1 MSKDDFLENIK
12 DPQIR
17 DAVETFRRMVDGSFG
32 YILVVRSDDE
42 GIHTF
47 SNMNCHA
54 CELDSLGESMQQL
67 AGVMHNEKHGVVED
81 DDGTD
86 DEPHN
91 HTH

>member
-1 MSKDDFLENIK
+1 
-12 DPQIR
+12 
-17 DAVETFRRMVDGSFG
+17 
-32 YILVVRSDDE
+32 
-42 GIHTF
+42 
-47 SNMNCHA
+47 
-54 CELDSLGESMQQL
+54 MQQL